1 MDVTGLNEVGNAANS
16 TANGANAATTATTST
31 ASATTSTTAATTTS
45 TATATTTSTTVAASN
60 PGVYMQAGKALAES
74 AISTVSSTAAQAS
87 VKGISFSDAIKEQ
100 GTNILVGAVAN
111 VGAKHIGVNYKTSG
125 QTGVDKAIQLT
136 SHAALGAGVSAL
148 TGNDALSGAV
158 SGVIGEVV
166 GEASIKHLNQNQAD
180 KQGGIITLAQIRQN
194 KNIAKELSGV
204 AGAYSSIFTGNLVGN
219 SDSEIADNMWSGQRI
234 GKNAAEHNALANIGG
249 AIAGGTIGGVGAGV
263 SAIIGGE
270 KDIKNIGK
278 AVLIGSSIGAASGAI
293 FSPAGVMKGIAVGG
307 LIGATG
313 GGLEG
318 YVTELSTN
326 SNTTNYDLLNSSL
339 KGALS
344 GAVGGSVAG
353 AFGGAIGPS
362 VGISGG
368 YAAGMIGLGAGVSTS
383 AINTKYNFFEPQL
396 NSSKIQ
402 TNNKPIN

>member
-1 MDVTGLNEVGNAANS
+1 M
-16 TANGANAATTATTST
+16 
-31 ASATTSTTAATTTS
+31 
-45 TATATTTSTTVAASN
+45 
-60 PGVYMQAGKALAES
+60 K
-74 AISTVSSTAAQAS
+74 
-87 VKGISFSDAIKEQ
+87 
-100 GTNILVGAVAN
+100 VGAVAN
-111 VGAKHIGVNYKTSG
+111 VGAKHIGMNYKTSAG
-125 QTGVDKAIQLT
+125 TGVDKAIQLT

-278 AVLIGSSIGAASGAI
+278 AVLIGSGIGAASGAI
-293 FSPAGVMKGIAVGG
+293 FSPAGVMKGITVGG

-326 SNTTNYDLLNSSL
+326 NNATNYDLLNSSL

-368 YAAGMIGLGAGVSTS
+368 YAAGMMGLGAGVSTS
-383 AINTKYNFFEPQL
+383 AINAKYNFFEPQL

>member
-1 MDVTGLNEVGNAANS
+1 MTFQDLVKKLKSIGKIEKPTQLSLHAGLGCAMGAAGGGDCASGAMSGVTGELAGMALYDSVYG
-16 TANGANAATTATTST
+16 
-31 ASATTSTTAATTTS
+31 
-45 TATATTTSTTVAASN
+45 SN
-60 PGVYMQAGKALAES
+60 PTLTKDQ
-74 AISTVSSTAAQAS
+74 AAQ
-87 VKGISFSDAIKEQ
+87 
-100 GTNILVGAVAN
+100 L
-111 VGAKHIGVNYKTSG
+111 
-125 QTGVDKAIQLT
+125 
-136 SHAALGAGVSAL
+136 
-148 TGNDALSGAV
+148 
-158 SGVIGEVV
+158 
-166 GEASIKHLNQNQAD
+166 
-180 KQGGIITLAQIRQN
+180 
-194 KNIAKELSGV
+194 
-204 AGAYSSIFTGNLVGN
+204 AGAAGGLSAIFTGNLVGN

-234 GKNAAEHNALANIGG
+234 GKNAAEHNALANVGG

-278 AVLIGSSIGAASGAI
+278 AVLIGSGIGAASGAI
-293 FSPAGVMKGIAVGG
+293 FSPAGVMKGITVGG

-326 SNTTNYDLLNSSL
+326 NNATNYDLLNSSL

-396 NSSKIQ
+396 NSSIIQ
-402 TNNKPIN
+402 TNNKTINQNE